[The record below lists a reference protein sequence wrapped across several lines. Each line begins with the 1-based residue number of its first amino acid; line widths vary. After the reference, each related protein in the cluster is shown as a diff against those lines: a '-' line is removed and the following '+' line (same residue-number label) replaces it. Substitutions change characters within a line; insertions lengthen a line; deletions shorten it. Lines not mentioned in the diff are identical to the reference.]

1 MLENELNLR
10 QLWVYDLQT
19 NTHMKKQ
26 KNTNLN
32 LIIKQVISYECV
44 MCVYIQ
50 ISVISIYTNISSL
63 SKK

>member
-19 NTHMKKQ
+19 NTHMKK

-32 LIIKQVISYECV
+32 LIINQVISYECV